1 MVRAMLYIEGG
12 GDSQYLGARFR
23 EGWNAFFKS
32 AGLANKTKVVR
43 GGGRDKTFDRFVTAI
58 ENNRPNVVP
67 ILLVDSEDP
76 VAAGHTV
83 WQHLFAR
90 KDDGWRRPP
99 NADDDQ
105 AFLMVQAMETWFLA
119 DRDALR
125 KYFGARFRPNALKK
139 WPDLEAVPKQT
150 ALGALERATAACTKH
165 YAKGKVS
172 FELLAHIDP
181 ALVATACPHA
191 EALLNRLRQL

>member
-1 MVRAMLYIEGG
+1 MVRATLYIEGG
-12 GDSQYLGARFR
+12 GEGRELGARFR
-23 EGWNAFFKS
+23 EGWNEFFKS
-32 AGLANKTKVVR
+32 ADLASKTKVVR

-76 VAAGHTV
+76 VAKGHTV
-83 WQHLFAR
+83 WQHLSAR
-90 KDDGWRRPP
+90 DGWQRPS
-99 NADDDQ
+99 NAGDQ
-105 AFLMVQAMETWFLA
+105 AFLMVQAMETWFLT

-125 KYFGARFRPNALKK
+125 KYFGARFRQNALKK

>member
-1 MVRAMLYIEGG
+1 MVAKLYIEGG
-12 GDSQYLGARFR
+12 GEGRDLGVRFR
-23 EGWNAFFKS
+23 EGWSKFFKS
-32 AGLANKTKVVR
+32 AGLASKTKVVR
-43 GGGRDKTFDRFVTAI
+43 GGGRRSTFKLFVTAT
-58 ENNRPNVVP
+58 ENNRPNEIP

-76 VAAGHTV
+76 VASGHTV

-90 KDDGWRRPP
+90 KYDGWKRPS

-125 KYFGARFRPNALKK
+125 KYFGRGFRQNALKQ
-139 WPDLEAVPKQT
+139 WPDLEAVPKPT
-150 ALGALERATAACTKH
+150 VLDALKRATAECPKH

-172 FELLAHIDP
+172 FELLAHIDFD
-181 ALVATACPHA
+181 LVATACPHA
-191 EALLNRLRQL
+191 EALLKRLRQL

>member
-1 MVRAMLYIEGG
+1 MVAKLYIEGG
-12 GDSQYLGARFR
+12 GDRRDLSARFR
-23 EGWNAFFKS
+23 EGWNEFFKS
-32 AGLANKTKVVR
+32 AGLASKTKVVR
-43 GGGRDKTFDRFVTAI
+43 GGGRDKTFDHFVTAI
-58 ENNRPNVVP
+58 KNNRPNEIP

-76 VAAGHTV
+76 VASGHTV

-90 KDDGWRRPP
+90 DDWKRPS

-125 KYFGARFRPNALKK
+125 EYFGRGFRQNALKK
-139 WPDLEAVPKQT
+139 WTNLEVVPKRT
-150 ALGALERATAACTKH
+150 VLDVLKSATAACTKH

-172 FELLAHIDP
+172 FELLADINFD
-181 ALVATACPHA
+181 LVATACPHA
-191 EALLNRLRQL
+191 EALLKRLRQL

>member
-1 MVRAMLYIEGG
+1 MVAKLYIEGG
-12 GDSQYLGARFR
+12 GEGRDLSVRFR
-23 EGWNAFFKS
+23 EGWNKFFKS
-32 AGLANKTKVVR
+32 AGLASKTKVVR
-43 GGGRDKTFDRFVTAI
+43 GGGRRSTFKLFVTAT
-58 ENNRPNVVP
+58 ENNRPNEIP
-67 ILLVDSEDP
+67 ILLVDSEEP

-83 WQHLFAR
+83 WQHLSAR
-90 KDDGWRRPP
+90 KDDGWQRPP

-125 KYFGARFRPNALKK
+125 EYFGRGFRQNALKK
-139 WPDLEAVPKQT
+139 WTDLEAVPKPT
-150 ALGALERATAACTKH
+150 VLAALKRATAACTKH

-191 EALLNRLRQL
+191 EDLLKRLRQL

>member
-12 GDSQYLGARFR
+12 GEGRELGARFR
-23 EGWNAFFKS
+23 EGWNAFFKK
-32 AGLANKTKVVR
+32 AGLASKTKIVR

-67 ILLVDSEDP
+67 ILLVDSEGP

-83 WQHLFAR
+83 WQHLSAR
-90 KDDGWRRPP
+90 DDWQRPS

-125 KYFGARFRPNALKK
+125 KYFGARFKPNALKK
-139 WPDLEAVPKQT
+139 WPALEAVPKRT
-150 ALGALERATAACTKH
+150 ALDALARATAACTKH

>member
-1 MVRAMLYIEGG
+1 MVRATLYIEGG
-12 GDSQYLGARFR
+12 GEGRELSARFR
-23 EGWNAFFKS
+23 EGWNAFFKK
-32 AGLANKTKVVR
+32 AGLASKTKVVR
-43 GGGRDKTFDRFVTAI
+43 GGGRRRTFNLFVTAI

-67 ILLVDSEDP
+67 ILLVDSEDT
-76 VAAGHTV
+76 VEAGHTV

-90 KDDGWRRPP
+90 DGWPRPS

-125 KYFGARFRPNALKK
+125 KYFGARFRQNALKK
-139 WPDLEAVPKQT
+139 WPDLEVVSKQT
-150 ALGALERATAACTKH
+150 VLYALKCATAACTKH

-172 FELLAHIDP
+172 FGLLAHIDP

>member
-1 MVRAMLYIEGG
+1 MVRATLYIEGG
-12 GDSQYLGARFR
+12 GEGRELGARFR

-32 AGLANKTKVVR
+32 AGLASKTKIVR
-43 GGGRDKTFDRFVTAI
+43 GGGRDKTFDLFVTAI

-83 WQHLFAR
+83 WQHLSTR
-90 KDDGWRRPP
+90 KDDGWRQPP

-125 KYFGARFRPNALKK
+125 KYFGARFKQNALKK
-139 WPDLEAVPKQT
+139 WPNLEVVSKRT
-150 ALGALERATAACTKH
+150 VLGALKRATAKCTKH

>member
-1 MVRAMLYIEGG
+1 MVRARLYIEGG
-12 GDSQYLGARFR
+12 GEGQDLSARFR
-23 EGWNAFFKS
+23 EGWNAFFKK
-32 AGLANKTKVVR
+32 AGLASKTKVVR
-43 GGGRDKTFDRFVTAI
+43 GGGRRRTFNLFVPAI
-58 ENNRPNVVP
+58 KNNRPNVVP

-76 VAAGHTV
+76 VAAEHTV
-83 WQHLFAR
+83 WQHLSAR
-90 KDDGWRRPP
+90 DDWRQPP
-99 NADDDQ
+99 NAGDQ

-125 KYFGARFRPNALKK
+125 KYFGARFRQNVLKK

-150 ALGALERATAACTKH
+150 VLDALARATTKH

-172 FELLAHIDP
+172 FGLLAHIDP

-191 EALLNRLRQL
+191 KALLNRLRQL

>member
-12 GDSQYLGARFR
+12 GEGRELGVRFR

-32 AGLANKTKVVR
+32 ADLASKTKIVR
-43 GGGRDKTFDRFVTAI
+43 GGGRDKTFDLFVTAI

-90 KDDGWRRPP
+90 DGWRQPP

-125 KYFGARFRPNALKK
+125 KYFGARFKPNALKK
-139 WPDLEAVPKQT
+139 WPGLEAVPKPT
-150 ALGALERATAACTKH
+150 VLDALKRATAAGPK

-172 FELLAHIDP
+172 FGLLAHIDP

>member
-1 MVRAMLYIEGG
+1 MVAKLYIEGG
-12 GDSQYLGARFR
+12 GEGQYLGARFR
-23 EGWNAFFKS
+23 EGWSKFFKS
-32 AGLANKTKVVR
+32 AGLASKTKVVR

-58 ENNRPNVVP
+58 KNSRPNEVP

-90 KDDGWRRPP
+90 KDDGWQRPP

-125 KYFGARFRPNALKK
+125 KYFGTRFRQNELKK
-139 WPDLEAVPKQT
+139 WPDLEAVPKPT
-150 ALGALERATAACTKH
+150 VLAALKRATAACTKH

-172 FELLAHIDP
+172 FELLAHIKPD
-181 ALVATACPHA
+181 LVTTACPHA

>member
-1 MVRAMLYIEGG
+1 MVRATLYIEGG
-12 GDSQYLGARFR
+12 GEGRELGARFR
-23 EGWNAFFKS
+23 EGWNAFFKK
-32 AGLANKTKVVR
+32 ADLASKTKIVR
-43 GGGRDKTFDRFVTAI
+43 GGGRDKTFDLFVTAI

-76 VAAGHTV
+76 VAKGHTV
-83 WQHLFAR
+83 WQHLSAR
-90 KDDGWRRPP
+90 DGWQRPS

-105 AFLMVQAMETWFLA
+105 AFLMVQAMETWFLV

-125 KYFGARFRPNALKK
+125 KYFGARFRQNALKK
-139 WPDLEAVPKQT
+139 WPGLEAVPKPT
-150 ALGALERATAACTKH
+150 VLYALKCATAACTKH

>member
-1 MVRAMLYIEGG
+1 MVRATLYIEGG
-12 GDSQYLGARFR
+12 GDSRDLGARFR

-32 AGLANKTKVVR
+32 AGLASKTKVVR

-67 ILLVDSEDP
+67 ILLIDSEDP
-76 VAAGHTV
+76 VAKGHTV
-83 WQHLFAR
+83 WQHLSAR
-90 KDDGWRRPP
+90 DGWRQPP
-99 NADDDQ
+99 NAGDQ

-125 KYFGARFRPNALKK
+125 KYFGARFRQNALKK
-139 WPDLEAVPKQT
+139 WPDLEAVPKPT
-150 ALGALERATAACTKH
+150 ALDALERATAACTKH

-172 FELLAHIDP
+172 FGLLAYIDP

-191 EALLNRLRQL
+191 KALLNRLRQL

>member
-12 GDSQYLGARFR
+12 GEGRDLGARFR

-32 AGLANKTKVVR
+32 AGLASKTKVVR
-43 GGGRDKTFDRFVTAI
+43 GGGRRRTFNLFVTAI

-83 WQHLFAR
+83 WQHLSAR
-90 KDDGWRRPP
+90 DGWQRPS
-99 NADDDQ
+99 NAGDQ

-125 KYFGARFRPNALKK
+125 KYFGARFRQNALKK
-139 WPDLEAVPKQT
+139 WPDLEAVPKPT
-150 ALGALERATAACTKH
+150 VLGALKRATAKCTKH

-181 ALVATACPHA
+181 DLVATACPHA
-191 EALLNRLRQL
+191 KALLNRLRQL

>member
-12 GDSQYLGARFR
+12 GEGRDLGARFR

-32 AGLANKTKVVR
+32 AGLASKTKIVR
-43 GGGRDKTFDRFVTAI
+43 GGGRGETFDRFVTAI

-83 WQHLFAR
+83 WQHLSGR
-90 KDDGWRRPP
+90 DGWPRPS
-99 NADDDQ
+99 NAGDQ

-125 KYFGARFRPNALKK
+125 KYFGARFKPNALKK
-139 WPDLEAVPKQT
+139 WPGLEAVPKQT
-150 ALGALERATAACTKH
+150 ALDALERATTKH

-172 FELLAHIDP
+172 FGLLAHIDP